1 MCKKI
6 VFMVMTVLVA
16 ISADAQ
22 ATHDTD
28 RLRQRIDVWLDS
40 VSCQPDWLLSRLQ
53 MYWSTHA
60 TDVYI
65 NGEAFDHPGGER
77 APKQTVKFN
86 GQRSSA
92 SGYQLPKLEDVVP
105 YDDDNAGS
113 VTFVDKLTGA
123 KEKTHPSKTGGNI
136 DAQNRRVLGIA
147 RDAAR
152 IYSATGE
159 LAFAGGH
166 LYAYSYL
173 YDKLSTE
180 SSDDIMA
187 RFVIDSPQQTTMTM
201 WMQGQ
206 AERKIFRALAP
217 VNREYERLGD
227 YMPYKVDE
235 QPVLTYV
242 ARQQGDAWE
251 KPFVAIFEPSDAD
264 GPAEVEHVSFF
275 RPESREASV
284 VGICVRLRG
293 GRTDY
298 VFSSPVKTKMRYQ
311 GMTVNARYAVISN
324 GIH

>member
-1 MCKKI
+1 MRKKI

-22 ATHDTD
+22 ATQD
-28 RLRQRIDVWLDS
+28 RLRQRIDVWLDN

-77 APKQTVKFN
+77 APKPTAKFN
-86 GQRSSA
+86 GLRGTASS
-92 SGYQLPKLEDVVP
+92 YQLPKLEDVVP

-113 VTFVDKLTGA
+113 VTYVNKLTGE
-123 KEKTHPSKTGGNI
+123 KEKTHPSKTGVNI
-136 DAQNRRVLGIA
+136 DAQNRRVLAIA

-173 YDKLSTE
+173 HDNLSTE
-180 SSDDIMA
+180 TSDDIMT

-206 AERKIFRALAP
+206 TGCEVFRALAP

-227 YMPYKVDE
+227 YMPYKSTSS
-235 QPVLTYV
+235 L
-242 ARQQGDAWE
+242 
-251 KPFVAIFEPSDAD
+251 
-264 GPAEVEHVSFF
+264 
-275 RPESREASV
+275 
-284 VGICVRLRG
+284 
-293 GRTDY
+293 
-298 VFSSPVKTKMRYQ
+298 SSPT
-311 GMTVNARYAVISN
+311 
-324 GIH
+324 